1 MAESTGGTA
10 AGAAPADQHTV
21 AETELKAG
29 AIGLPGVLMI
39 GVTAIAPAIAGMFTI
54 PFIVSNAGVAAP
66 LAYLGAFAIAL
77 MLGYVLAQFSKY
89 MTSAGTYYT
98 FVSRSLGG
106 RMGFLVAWVYL
117 LFYPVVVAQVGSFMG
132 DTLQSTL
139 KAEYN
144 VTFKWWWFMIFLIVL
159 VAVTAYRG
167 IEISTGIVVVLGI
180 LETLIVLA
188 LAISGFADAGPG
200 GVNFHWIN
208 PGNAPS
214 GHAFVLGIVFAI
226 FAISGWDCAA
236 PTAEESEDPK
246 RNIPRGVLGSIVI
259 LGIFLFIVSWGQTA
273 GWGTKD
279 MPGFAG
285 SSELP
290 AFVLGHKVWG
300 GAWIIVL
307 IALFNSAIAV
317 AIATTNAATRFIYGM
332 ARTGV
337 LPRQL
342 TKVHP
347 RYKTPVTAIGFQTV
361 VNIGLGLI
369 LPIGVGVANVYN
381 ITGTWFTFAL
391 APVYAAANV
400 GLYLY
405 VRKHHPGS
413 FNWFKH
419 ALVPLAGTVALGFV
433 VYYSLN
439 PLPAWPIKLAPLVV
453 VLWLALGVVMLV
465 AMIVSGK
472 ESLLARAGDAVMERI
487 ETPEEHAARPEFI

>member
-1 MAESTGGTA
+1 MADSIAQPATTA
-10 AGAAPADQHTV
+10 EHTV
-21 AETELKAG
+21 AETELKPG

-54 PFIVSNAGVAAP
+54 PFIVSNAGVTAP
-66 LAYLGAFAIAL
+66 LAYLGAFVIAL

-106 RMGFLVAWVYL
+106 RLGFLVAWTYL

-132 DTLQSTL
+132 DTLQNTL
-139 KAEYN
+139 KAEYGW
-144 VTFKWWWFMIFLIVL
+144 TFKWWWFMALLIVL

-180 LETLIVLA
+180 IETLIVLA
-188 LAISGFADAGPG
+188 LAISGFLDPGPG
-200 GVNFHWIN
+200 GINFEWAH
-208 PGNAPS
+208 PSNAPS
-214 GHAFVLGIVFAI
+214 GHALFLGVVFAI
-226 FAISGWDCAA
+226 FAISGWDAAA

-246 RNIPRGVLGSIVI
+246 RNVPRGVIGCILI
-259 LGIFLFIVSWGQTA
+259 LGGFLFFVSWGQIT
-273 GWGTKD
+273 GWGTDKLD
-279 MPGFAG
+279 SFAS

-290 AFVLGHKVWG
+290 AFVLGHKYWG
-300 GAWIIVL
+300 GAWVIVL
-307 IALFNSAIAV
+307 IALLNSAIAV

-342 TKVHP
+342 TTVHP
-347 RYKTPVTAIGFQTV
+347 KYRTPTTAIAFQTV
-361 VNIGLGLI
+361 VNICLGLI
-369 LPIGVGVANVYN
+369 LPIAVGVANVYN

-400 GLYLY
+400 GLFYY
-405 VRKHHPGS
+405 VRKNHPGD
-413 FNWFKH
+413 FNWFRH
-419 ALVPLAGTVALGFV
+419 AIVPLIGTIALACV

-453 VLWLALGVVMLV
+453 VLWLGLGVVMLIV
-465 AMIVSGK
+465 MITSGR
-472 ESLLARAGDAVMERI
+472 ESMLAHAGDAVAERI